1 MDQRGIG
8 EHTSFF
14 LAETFYGSAGTGE
27 QTKYVSAG
35 AGEKKKEQNMD
46 QRELENRTHH
56 WLKLSAK
63 KEEKYP

>member
-35 AGEKKKEQNMD
+35 AGEKHRKIVMNSGSQLS
-46 QRELENRTHH
+46 EL
-56 WLKLSAK
+56 
-63 KEEKYP
+63 